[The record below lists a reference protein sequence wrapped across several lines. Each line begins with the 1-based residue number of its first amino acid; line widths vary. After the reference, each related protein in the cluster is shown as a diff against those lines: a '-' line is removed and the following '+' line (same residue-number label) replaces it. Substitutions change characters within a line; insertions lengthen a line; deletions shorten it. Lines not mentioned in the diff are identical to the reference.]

1 MIDESRI
8 RESDSLYEFLDVDK
22 WELDEE
28 DVENIL
34 FNAKRRFDYYS
45 EFLEFAKDF
54 LVYLAAADV
63 QLLYSAIEYLWDDPL
78 YAWRQEKTFL
88 GNYVAEISDEKVKDK
103 IYKTFLDYIQKVGEV
118 ERAQDILEEV
128 YDEIVSRFDN
138 NYRVDK
144 LNGDEYIPDKILKE
158 NFSKLLKG
166 DLDKLLDAAAAIA
179 NFIQDIDSDVIG
191 RSKTQLKLL
200 EKLANRDEE
209 LVKRVLACEELHDW
223 DIDKF
228 IFNSAIELESKL
240 DRQDNRI
247 SCEEAREILRQE
259 GLENDITCIE
269 GYIGLEDMGFDHLRN
284 IKTGEV
290 YAESV
295 FSDRPWFSGKTF
307 GDKEMPRNWFLETIK
322 RIKHEKL

>member
-8 RESDSLYEFLDVDK
+8 RESDSLYEFLDTGNWD
-22 WELDEE
+22 LDEE

-45 EFLEFAKDF
+45 EFHELAKDF
-54 LVYLAAADV
+54 LVHLAETDD
-63 QLLYSAIEYLWDDPL
+63 QLLYSAVEYLWDDPL

-88 GNYVAEISDEKVKDK
+88 GDYVAEISDEEIKNK
-103 IYKTFLDYIQKVGEV
+103 IYKTFLNHIQKVDEV
-118 ERAQDILEEV
+118 EHAQDILEDV
-128 YDEIVSRFDN
+128 YDEIVFRFDN
-138 NYRVDK
+138 NYWVDRLK
-144 LNGDEYIPDKILKE
+144 NDDYIPDRVLKE

-166 DLDKLLDAAAAIA
+166 DLDKLLDAADKIA
-179 NFIQDIDSDVIG
+179 EFIQDVDNDVVG
-191 RSKTQLKLL
+191 RSKTQLRLL
-200 EKLANRDEE
+200 EKLANRDEK
-209 LVKRVLACEELHDW
+209 LVKRVLASENLYDW

-228 IFNSAIELESKL
+228 IFNSAVDLESKL

-247 SCEEAREILRQE
+247 SCAEAKEILKQK
-259 GLENDITCIE
+259 GLENEIACVE
-269 GYIGLEDMGFDHLRN
+269 GYVGLEDMSFDHLKN

-295 FSDRPWFSGKTF
+295 FSDGPWFSGRTF

-322 RIKHEKL
+322 RIKNG